1 MSEGNSKLG
10 FQATWSMAVGGMVG
24 GGIFSTLGVVI
35 GIAGQWAWLSFLIAG
50 MVALASGYSYSK
62 LADKYGEG
70 GGAFTFLRKIHK
82 DGFAGSLSWVLI
94 LGYILTN
101 SVYAYTFGTYLAH
114 VFDLG
119 AWFPRAAALS
129 ILGLFVGLNLRGVG
143 ESSMTE
149 IFLVW
154 FKLIVLI
161 GLACFGLFKWS
172 PDQLSAGIPDAGIS
186 AAIFGAAAVFMA
198 YEGFQLLAYDYDEI
212 DNPKKTL
219 PRALISAILV
229 VIVIYIIVALGVAML
244 IGADK
249 VVANDEVALAI
260 AGKQALG
267 TTGLIIVTIAAAFST
282 GSAINSTLFATA
294 RLGKTV
300 ADHDELP
307 KSFAHV
313 NSSGIPNRA
322 IIGLG
327 SVSAIF
333 AIFGNLSSLVEAASL
348 TFLFTFTTVNFLA
361 WKAKAGHRFMTAS
374 GAIMAAAATI
384 ALTIRLA
391 KEQPW
396 SLAAIIA
403 TILIAVFLRPYILRK
418 SNESP

>member
-1 MSEGNSKLG
+1 MSGGKSKLG

-35 GIAGQWAWLSFLIAG
+35 SIAGQWAWLSFLAAG
-50 MVALASGYSYSK
+50 LVALASGYSYSK
-62 LADKYGEG
+62 LAEKYGEG

-119 AWFPRAAALS
+119 SWLPRVAAIS

-143 ESSMTE
+143 ESSGAE
-149 IFLVW
+149 IFFVW
-154 FKLIVLI
+154 FKLVVLV
-161 GLACFGLFKWS
+161 GLACFGIFKW
-172 PDQLSAGIPDAGIS
+172 DTGQLSEGAPNAGIP

-198 YEGFQLLAYDYDEI
+198 YEGFQLLAYDYEDIE
-212 DNPKKTL
+212 NPKKTL

-229 VIVIYIIVALGVAML
+229 VIVVYVVVALGVAML
-244 IGADK
+244 IGAGQ
-249 VVANDEVALAI
+249 VVKNEEVALSI

-267 TTGLIIVTIAAAFST
+267 TTGLVIVTIAAAFST

-294 RLGKTV
+294 RLAKAV

-307 KSFAHV
+307 KSLAHL
-313 NSSGIPNRA
+313 NGNEIPDRA

-327 SVSAIF
+327 LCSAVF
-333 AIFGNLSSLVEAASL
+333 AVFGNLSSLVEAASL
-348 TFLFTFTTVNFLA
+348 TFLFTFAVVNFLA
-361 WKAKAGHRFMTAS
+361 WKENAGLRIFTAT
-374 GAIMAAAATI
+374 GALLASAATI
-384 ALTIRLA
+384 ALTIRLGRQ
-391 KEQPW
+391 QPW
-396 SLAAIIA
+396 SLAALA
-403 TILIAVFLRPYILRK
+403 CTTLIAIFLRPYILKRSK
-418 SNESP
+418 

>member
-1 MSEGNSKLG
+1 MSEGKSKLS

-35 GIAGQWAWLSFLIAG
+35 GIAGQWAWLSFLLAG
-50 MVALASGYSYSK
+50 LVALASGYSYSK

-114 VFDLG
+114 VFDFG
-119 AWFPRAAALS
+119 SWFPRAAALS
-129 ILGLFVGLNLRGVG
+129 ILGLFVGLNLKGVG
-143 ESSMTE
+143 ESSGAE

-161 GLACFGLFKWS
+161 GLACFGLFQWN
-172 PDQLSAGIPDAGIS
+172 PGQLSAGIPDAGIS

-198 YEGFQLLAYDYDEI
+198 YEGFQLLAYDYDDI
-212 DNPKKTL
+212 DNPKKNL
-219 PRALISAILV
+219 PRALIAAILG
-229 VIVIYIIVALGVAML
+229 VIVVYIVVALGVAML
-244 IGADK
+244 IGAGN
-249 VVANDEVALAI
+249 VVANDEVSLAI

-267 TTGLIIVTIAAAFST
+267 TTGLVIVTIAAAFST

-294 RLGKTV
+294 RLGKIV

-307 KSFAHV
+307 KSLAHT
-313 NSSGIPNRA
+313 NDNGIPNRA
-322 IIGLG
+322 VIGLG
-327 SVSAIF
+327 ICSAVF
-333 AIFGNLSSLVEAASL
+333 AVFGNLSSLVEAASL
-348 TFLFTFTTVNFLA
+348 TFLFTFATVNFLA
-361 WKAKAGHRFMTAS
+361 WKEKAGHRFLTGT

-384 ALTIRLA
+384 SLTVRLVE
-391 KEQPW
+391 KQPW
-396 SLAAIIA
+396 SLAAIA
-403 TILIAVFLRPYILRK
+403 GTTLIAVFLRPYIIRK
-418 SNESP
+418 TK